1 MKSGGEKGAGVL
13 KDVKTMSTE
22 MIPVRRNNSTSS
34 PWISDA
40 ETRTAVQAGE
50 YNFAIFK
57 TNLKKVW

>member
-22 MIPVRRNNSTSS
+22 MIPVRRNNSTSC

-40 ETRTAVQAGE
+40 ETRT
-50 YNFAIFK
+50 
-57 TNLKKVW
+57 